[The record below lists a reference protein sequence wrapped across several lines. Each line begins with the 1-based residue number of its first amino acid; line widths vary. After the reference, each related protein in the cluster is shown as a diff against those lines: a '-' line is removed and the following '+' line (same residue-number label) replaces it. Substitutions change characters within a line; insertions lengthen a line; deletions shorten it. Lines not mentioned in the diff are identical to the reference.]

1 MIIFG
6 DLKAHH
12 LHQMEQGLLFIFIQ
26 WRNLISI
33 TDKIM
38 KKILFALAV
47 SVLFSCTNNMENKKK
62 SSLELLRKDT
72 LLQHVIYSNIDTI
85 NGHWRLSI
93 SKEQA
98 KEKGVP
104 EDIYDLF
111 SKDIDKMNTYIDS
124 IKRANPEAIIGYNF
138 PDMLKE

>member
-1 MIIFG
+1 M
-6 DLKAHH
+6 
-12 LHQMEQGLLFIFIQ
+12 
-26 WRNLISI
+26 
-33 TDKIM
+33 
-38 KKILFALAV
+38 
-47 SVLFSCTNNMENKKK
+47 
-62 SSLELLRKDT
+62 ELLRKDT

-85 NGHWRLSI
+85 NGHWRVSI